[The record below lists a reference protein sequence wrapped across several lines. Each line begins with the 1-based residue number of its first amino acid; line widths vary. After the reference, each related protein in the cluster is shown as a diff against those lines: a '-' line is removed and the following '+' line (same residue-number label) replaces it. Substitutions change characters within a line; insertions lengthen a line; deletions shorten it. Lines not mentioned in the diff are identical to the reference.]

1 MSQPERSLWN
11 RWNNATKEQID
22 WTRLEAWVG
31 SGIPDLNGVVRCDTL
46 QECKGHE
53 LWVELKV
60 IKTKSFLVKN
70 LWRPQQIAW
79 QTKRCLHARNVFNLV
94 SHPDRGSLKIYL
106 GSTIRRLVD
115 EGPLSVAPAW
125 EADEHDYSDA
135 LIFMKS
141 ILKDNLAKNNEREQ
155 LLTLE

>member
-1 MSQPERSLWN
+1 
-11 RWNNATKEQID
+11 
-22 WTRLEAWVG
+22 
-31 SGIPDLNGVVRCDTL
+31 
-46 QECKGHE
+46 
-53 LWVELKV
+53 
-60 IKTKSFLVKN
+60 
-70 LWRPQQIAW
+70 
-79 QTKRCLHARNVFNLV
+79 
-94 SHPDRGSLKIYL
+94 
-106 GSTIRRLVD
+106 VD